1 MGYFDCVKLTSAE
14 WPDHMVE
21 GRDLALLQAMC
32 GGISQWDRDEIVRL
46 LPVLRRPDEEW
57 SDDELQCVDRLIER
71 LGLDEMALFAYGTM
85 IVKRRGYVAGSLS
98 RAKPPEP
105 LAVVLDDGEHRCTVY
120 AMPHPTLGVP
130 EISERG
136 EDGYWTISA
145 GGCAWIKARVSLGE
159 GVRLWNELVNCA
171 RYPDAPVLT
180 RGMLE

>member
-1 MGYFDCVKLTSAE
+1 MSLYPKDKNPVFQPGGYGLRYDGQAE
-14 WPDHMVE
+14 AIA
-21 GRDLALLQAMC
+21 R
-32 GGISQWDRDEIVRL
+32 
-46 LPVLRRPDEEW
+46 
-57 SDDELQCVDRLIER
+57 
-71 LGLDEMALFAYGTM
+71 
-85 IVKRRGYVAGSLS
+85 AGEPPINYAPGQELS
-98 RAKPPEP
+98 RAAPALPE
-105 LAVVLDDGEHRCTVY
+105 
-120 AMPHPTLGVP
+120 HPTLGVP